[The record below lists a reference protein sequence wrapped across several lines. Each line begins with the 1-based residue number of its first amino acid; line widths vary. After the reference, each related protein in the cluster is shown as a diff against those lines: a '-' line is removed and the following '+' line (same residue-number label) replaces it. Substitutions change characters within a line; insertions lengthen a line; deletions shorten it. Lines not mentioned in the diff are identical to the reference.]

1 MNPTTSK
8 LLQPIKTIAAVAPK
22 IKSIPLRKSKTMKKS
37 GILKKNQ
44 KKRKMTPSKQKAVAN
59 TAENIIFSI
68 HNCP

>member
-8 LLQPIKTIAAVAPK
+8 LLQPIMTIAVAPK
-22 IKSIPLRKSKTMKKS
+22 IKSIPIRKTMKKN

-44 KKRKMTPSKQKAVAN
+44 KKRKMTPNKQKAVAN
-59 TAENIIFSI
+59 TTENIIFSI

>member
-1 MNPTTSK
+1 M
-8 LLQPIKTIAAVAPK
+8 TIAVAPK
-22 IKSIPLRKSKTMKKS
+22 SKSVSLRKTIKKS

-59 TAENIIFSI
+59 TSDNIIFSI

>member
-8 LLQPIKTIAAVAPK
+8 LLQPIMTIAVAPK
-22 IKSIPLRKSKTMKKS
+22 SKSIPLRKTMKKS

>member
-1 MNPTTSK
+1 M
-8 LLQPIKTIAAVAPK
+8 TIAAVAPK
-22 IKSIPLRKSKTMKKS
+22 IKSIPLRKTMKKS